1 MPGRRA
7 PPTLAWNQSP
17 PALSARSPRDA
28 SGREPPGAGPKG
40 RLWRLAF
47 RAVGSLRPAPVKR
60 PETWNGGEK
69 EFFSSKGCSPWIA
82 VHKIRKMSK
91 SSTYEPS
98 CELSKRRTCVP
109 STSGVSK
116 IAALCLLLLR
126 ILQLYHLHL
135 LALLQSVTLLAC
147 SLDASPWMPAVVL
160 YCCTFQDWL
169 LLSISQSCCLATWGS
184 SSCQLRGR
192 RGWTLPPRS

>member
-82 VHKIRKMSK
+82 VHKIRKMRLAVAVHFPILLFSHVGFFFVPVTWAQGLDSSSK
-91 SSTYEPS
+91 VMS
-98 CELSKRRTCVP
+98 R
-109 STSGVSK
+109 G
-116 IAALCLLLLR
+116 AFWN
-126 ILQLYHLHL
+126 
-135 LALLQSVTLLAC
+135 AC
-147 SLDASPWMPAVVL
+147 STNKLPLP
-160 YCCTFQDWL
+160 
-169 LLSISQSCCLATWGS
+169 S
-184 SSCQLRGR
+184 SVK
-192 RGWTLPPRS
+192 PE